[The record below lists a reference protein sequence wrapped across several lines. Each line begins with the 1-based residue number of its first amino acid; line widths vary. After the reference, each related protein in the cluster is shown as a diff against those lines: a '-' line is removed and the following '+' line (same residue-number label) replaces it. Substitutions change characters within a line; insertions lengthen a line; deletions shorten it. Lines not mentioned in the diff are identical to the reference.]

1 MTDSSSL
8 LMPHI
13 AGTTKTG
20 HAVPKGDGG
29 VVEVIV
35 GGKVV
40 SHVRQHHRIFK
51 YGENGVHARLT
62 VGVVS
67 PVAVHGDQDGGE
79 VGQQEN
85 LLVSKGLQVIVLLG
99 CSSAVTGRN

>member
-8 LMPHI
+8 LLPHN

-40 SHVRQHHRIFK
+40 CHVGQHHRVFK
-51 YGENGVHARLT
+51 YGEYGVHARLT

-79 VGQQEN
+79 VGQQQN
-85 LLVSKGLQVIVLLG
+85 LLEVKGLAIKMR
-99 CSSAVTGRN
+99 SW